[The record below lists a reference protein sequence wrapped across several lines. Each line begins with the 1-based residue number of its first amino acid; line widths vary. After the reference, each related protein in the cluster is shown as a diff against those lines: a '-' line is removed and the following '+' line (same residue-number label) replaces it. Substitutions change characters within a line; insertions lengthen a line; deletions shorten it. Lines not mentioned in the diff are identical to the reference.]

1 MEIAGVPS
9 WEADAHRSTQDD
21 GAGAHAS
28 QSLKNETRD
37 TDKITPSF
45 CSSAVS
51 AASPS
56 ALKVGHYGASSFK
69 CGWEAG
75 SGASG

>member
-1 MEIAGVPS
+1 MEIARVPS
-9 WEADAHRSTQDD
+9 WEADAHRSTHD
-21 GAGAHAS
+21 GAGRGAR

-37 TDKITPSF
+37 TDKITPSLF
-45 CSSAVS
+45 FSSAVP

-56 ALKVGHYGASSFK
+56 ALKVGHYGASFK